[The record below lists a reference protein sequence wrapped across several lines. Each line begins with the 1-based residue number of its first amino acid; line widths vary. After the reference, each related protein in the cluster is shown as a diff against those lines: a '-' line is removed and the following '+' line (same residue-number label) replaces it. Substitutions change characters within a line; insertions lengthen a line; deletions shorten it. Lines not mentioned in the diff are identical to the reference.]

1 MNKETFL
8 TKLTEALSFMDP
20 AERNR
25 TVQYYREILEDRVE
39 DGLREADAVAEME
52 PVAEIA
58 ARLRAENGPPTKK
71 KRPRWET
78 VLLIAG
84 FPLWF
89 PLLLAA
95 GCVFFALFI
104 AAWSVILAL
113 FSVTAALALCLIAG
127 IGCLFLLLTS
137 GYPLTGLFLLGVG
150 LFCAALG
157 IALFIPV
164 LALSR
169 LLIRGVSRLFRFLRG
184 KLISKKEGFA

>member
-58 ARLRAENGPPTKK
+58 RLRAENSPPPKK
-71 KRPRWET
+71 RRPRWET

>member
-39 DGLREADAVAEME
+39 DGLREEDAVAEME

-58 ARLRAENGPPTKK
+58 ARLRAENGPSTKK
-71 KRPRWET
+71 KRPHWET

-113 FSVTAALALCLIAG
+113 FSVTAALVLCLIAG
-127 IGCLFLLLTS
+127 IGCLFLLLTN

-169 LLIRGVSRLFRFLRG
+169 LLIRGVSQLFRFLRG